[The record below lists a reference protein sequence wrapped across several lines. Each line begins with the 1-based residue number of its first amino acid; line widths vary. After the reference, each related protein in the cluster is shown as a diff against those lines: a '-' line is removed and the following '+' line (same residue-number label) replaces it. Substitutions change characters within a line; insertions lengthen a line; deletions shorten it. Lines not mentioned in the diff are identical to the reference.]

1 MKAFMLTSGVGIGV
15 QNIKSRGHLSY
26 YKADRKWK
34 GNTLTS
40 GCSVSGQSEL

>member
-1 MKAFMLTSGVGIGV
+1 MKAFMLTSGVEFWFKISN
-15 QNIKSRGHLSY
+15 QEAIYLTLS
-26 YKADRKWK
+26 DRKWK